1 MPNDEEKAII
11 SIQLDEQAKAKTL
24 QGLNAIQ
31 NAYKKV
37 GGEGA
42 KLGTSLRGAE
52 SGTKALDNAQ
62 KDLGQN
68 LKANEKNLQDQIRS
82 LTAVEDKA
90 KDAGKAISDMPQAS
104 SGGASIGGSVA
115 DIRGA
120 LGTIGGG
127 AIAPAL
133 DIASGLGDA
142 VAAIAQT
149 GVAGG
154 VAAIAIGALGLAIS
168 QFTAGAERQ
177 AAQLQSVLEA
187 QSQVTRDIAS
197 GLTTEDAQAQLAQ
210 LEAQKQAEQE
220 LLTTR
225 QAAYDSAIA
234 QLGAF
239 GALAQQIAPQEQVL
253 ADAINENKANIASYD
268 TQIRLLNQAVTD
280 GVLATNDTAEA
291 EAELAKTREQKAQR
305 AIAEAEQAAQRV
317 AQAEQQI
324 ADLRT
329 NRAIQAANAEEVA
342 SLQSKFA
349 KEDEKAKLASH
360 LANIESLRQAGAE
373 KVQAIE
379 AELANSFL
387 AEANAQ
393 AEAQAKGNAA
403 LDKLNQ
409 DYFKSQ
415 VKATQDFATSQKR
428 IASDTAKAAS
438 RLAEDLADNLA
449 DAARSNDIVAFLK
462 IQRDGQKEQ
471 RRNAEDASEEEK
483 RRVEDFIAAQ
493 EEQRQAFQARQAEI
507 LAGIQEERAKIA
519 QSFAERRSQL
529 EAQRQQE
536 LTNTQQAI
544 LNAKARYEQEQ
555 ALKQQ
560 QAQRDAQLA
569 EIRAQQEAAAFQRQI
584 TNIQNRVSAEGQVES
599 AFLGGI
605 SRIVAAASAIGKS
618 GGSSYYSNKAPG
630 QSSINSSYNKAPG
643 GNVLN
648 INMQVGDIPTGSQV
662 KAAIN
667 ESNGK
672 VFDAI
677 INAFQGAQ
685 N

>member
-42 KLGTSLRGAE
+42 KLGASLRGAE

-120 LGTIGGG
+120 LGTIGVGS
-127 AIAPAL
+127 PAL
-133 DIASGLGDA
+133 EVASGLGDA
-142 VAAIAQT
+142 IEAFK
-149 GVAGG
+149 GVGAAGG
-154 VAAIAIGALGLAIS
+154 VAAIAIGALGLAMS
-168 QFTAGAERQ
+168 HFTAEAEKQ
-177 AAQLQSVLEA
+177 AAQLQSVLDA
-187 QSQVTRDIAS
+187 QGQVVRDIAS

-210 LEAQKQAEQE
+210 LEAQRQAEQE
-220 LLTTR
+220 LLNTR
-225 QAAYDSAIA
+225 QEAYDSAIA
-234 QLGAF
+234 QLGAL
-239 GALAQQIAPQEQVL
+239 GGLAQQIAPQEQVL
-253 ADAINENKANIASYD
+253 ADAINENKANIANYD

-280 GVLATNDTAEA
+280 GTLATNDTAVA
-291 EAELAKTREQKAQR
+291 ESELAKTREQDAQR
-305 AIAEAEQAAQRV
+305 AIQEAEQAAQRV

-324 ADLRT
+324 ADLRA
-329 NRAIQAANAEEVA
+329 NRAIQAANAEEIA

-536 LTNTQQAI
+536 LANTQQAI

-618 GGSSYYSNKAPG
+618 GGSSYYSSKAPG

-643 GNVLN
+643 VTVNVN
-648 INMQVGDIPTGSQV
+648 GMTVGDIASGSQV
-662 KAAIN
+662 SAAMDDMAK
-667 ESNGK
+667 K
-672 VFDAI
+672 VFGALVG
-677 INAFQGAQ
+677 AAQGAQ